1 MSKTFTCTLQS
12 SSQNYKSINFI
23 ILKFISFYIIWINY
37 VTGGRVT
44 PYGSQYIVLSST
56 NPNTIADYYFSMT
69 FDTSLTSTGFVEILF
84 PQNQYPIGLTP
95 ANPVIY
101 APYPN
106 LAASQSRIY
115 QWSVIVALP
124 NWPANTPVQIMVS
137 GVYNP
142 SKEGGTGQFQIS
154 TLTNYNFVSTPISP
168 GTVLDQSK
176 HFTVV
181 GLSKP
186 STNLISASV
195 QFNSTSSQ
203 QAGQIS
209 IYNFYMQ
216 PSSDLPY
223 NVDFRI
229 TFPSIYQLTY
239 VIPSQCGSIA
249 NSGGLTLNGGFYCQV
264 LPTSLNVLTIKG
276 NGSPIIKGTQIA
288 LALFQV
294 QNPQVSAVTDLFKFE
309 ILLASTN
316 STLEVASNVL
326 GLYIQPGII
335 TNINLQL
342 YYPLYQMFTGFTR
355 TFVLQ
360 FKPTNPFI
368 AARIV
373 TDFQLIT
380 SCQITSG
387 LLDTSLNS
395 NSVCTP
401 YANIMLLSNFQSYV
415 RSQFGNEFVQVQ
427 FVAQIKSY
435 PITPTN
441 ILSTQPVSF
450 STFLDQ
456 NMLTLVDQDNSTSS
470 TQLAIAQAPPTIA
483 VGFSVVLPASPI
495 TLSNLQTSTQSVTL
509 TVSIQKT
516 NTPSGA
522 TSCPATFYIE
532 IPEDFQGIPA
542 CQFGGTN
549 YQCSLQGGLIKVAVT
564 SVNLI
569 VAIVQ
574 TLTISN
580 LANPSIPDNYN
591 IRANIYFNDTTSQ
604 TYTYTFN
611 TVFSIIS
618 TPLSSPATYT
628 LSSQQQQSSMI
639 FFVFAFKNSL
649 PSGVK
654 TLEDPFSQFSYI
666 DIIVSGA
673 SNSYGLST
681 IADLSVIDCVSLPQT
696 GTDAP
701 GLTNAPG
708 YQIQCSIF
716 QTLYVG
722 SIVIRVQNY
731 DQLQSIQTSQNRKI
745 KIGVPVT
752 QAVSGDTPQYQIKI
766 YISTNKIVRLY
777 QSLPITNITPVPTG
791 SSLPAATSITTT
803 PNPPDML
810 KSYQST
816 VPLTGFPGQAIGT
829 YNGIFFQLAPGYLF
843 DVTQQQI
850 AVGGVSYTY
859 LTDFFYLSRMNYIL
873 IITKSALSSGN
884 INIIIQNIISPQYSY
899 ATNVNNLYVSTNSQY
914 VAVYSVIFNTQV
926 LPDSTL
932 ALSIDYPT
940 PQILWAKYT
949 FTFTVNMPNVNILEF
964 SFPAQYSI
972 PLGDQYLNAINFV
985 NIQNQSVNQLIQV
998 SITSANLVQITQFSV
1013 IDPTQIVSIT
1023 FTAISNPVANTY
1035 QITVTQRYANGAGL
1049 LYAIRQT
1056 QVNAI
1061 IAGAVFTPEVINFL
1075 PNSINGLPNNFKS
1088 SAIYIFQF
1096 KTTLLIPKSSIITIT
1111 FPPDYNQ
1118 FFQKQLSFIQC
1129 QERNSIIYIS
1139 KCQYSSGSQIVQMT
1153 TFADSNPSLDVI
1165 LEYYGLVLNP
1175 SAVNSNFNLQI
1186 NYKSA
1191 IIFSTGTSV
1200 KPAIS
1205 SDAILLASSSLNYY
1219 PQNEGER
1226 AYYEFTIQFSTV
1238 TQLQYTQSILVYF
1251 PLNYD
1256 DNLGPYQLII
1266 TSQQLQGA
1274 LKYKQYKRQLVIYGF
1289 YSMPVT
1295 QAITIKIFGI
1305 VNPNRN
1311 TNQNYVSEM
1320 FGIGLLDVSLPKA
1333 LHGYNLIEADY
1344 QTIPNISPQLTPGGI
1359 NFVSITSTN
1368 QYARQTGNFTFV
1380 IDPLQ
1385 YVLSSQN
1392 GGQIYFDFPQDFIVD
1407 SYGGTCSIN
1416 QSFSFFSNCYM
1427 NDENLRF
1434 YYQTINLQWDSSVN
1448 GYITATISLLRTPD
1462 SSGPTN
1468 NFIAY
1473 NYDSINQVVLGRS
1486 YPNLFIASLSFSYQG
1501 KLITVN
1507 NDQPYNL
1514 EVGSFS
1520 DSIII
1525 QFNVNIVNYS
1535 AETTIT
1541 LTPNVLDPSI
1551 IISPFP
1557 VVLEYKSTSAT
1568 FKIAAP
1574 RSILLK
1580 TFYITWSKTG
1590 DTFPPTYADLRRT
1603 QINMVSGTVLRSVRI
1618 ENIPYIPQDGESYP
1632 LYLLVPNPPY
1642 TGLTVQICFDNLFT
1656 GKQDFQNYEA
1666 SVNTTNVNF
1675 NIQTNA
1681 MAYTVFFRNN
1691 LTVSSVP
1698 IYYQLSGV
1706 DMASYQLFIYDVDGI
1721 NADIPYDP
1729 LVGQTIN
1736 KVAANYVA
1744 PNFVNV
1750 NIQQQSLQG
1759 VMQPMITR
1767 TSVSLSIQADQ
1778 KGFLF
1783 YVVANKRIPTP
1794 TFISTSQPTSN
1805 YTLSFS
1811 NPIYGANY
1819 IRKTNLQTQF
1829 TITSL
1834 TAGIDYEIY
1843 IYIMN
1848 MNLVNN
1854 AKYYKLAFSTLQPQ
1868 NIAAFTMKIT
1878 QSSIL
1883 SDVKQEYITKMA
1895 SLVSISPSRII
1906 ERQTKCLSINLD
1918 GSNTANAIYWNLLL
1932 LPDPT
1937 NEDYLTTPIN
1947 IVAQLNNRIL
1957 DIQQF
1962 IPRLD
1967 VNTPFIMSNLSLN
1980 IPQFQI
1986 APYMANKTINSVT
1999 INFGFSYCGTLI
2011 AIGIPR
2017 INSENSTITN
2027 TTSLLS
2033 QEAAGVIYPTS
2044 YEISQ
2049 GLNMTNLPVNQS
2061 LFIQSYINQISYP
2074 FNITFSNLSDRTV
2087 YDFYLSTVNDFPQFN
2102 YMLNDSSV
2110 VKLSIKTLK
2119 NRIPLNIYSIQKGS
2133 YLEICLTLLNIMNIQ
2148 DKVEQN
2154 SIQKSQPKTK
2164 KLWGK
2169 LKNLL
2174 LKKDEFSLKEQ
2185 LYLNIF
2191 PQLLL
2196 ENDIIQYDLGK
2207 DNLQV
2212 FIQKQRA
2219 AISLE
2224 QIKKYNEAKVDST
2237 GVSLWPAE
2245 ELLAYYC
2252 LKNFEQFKSMKRI
2265 AEYGAGYSGLA
2276 GLALSKLMLQNKQDD
2291 LNFYID
2297 ISDGNEECAIL
2308 LQKNIQLNYPT
2319 INISQPQ
2326 KFIRS
2331 RHYIW
2336 DENGVQLEEKDKF
2349 DCIIIADCL
2358 FFRKFHQALIKTL
2371 QNNMSKSDG
2380 YCIVVAPSRGGTLQE
2395 FIQKC
2400 QGQLNVEYFQ
2410 FDDETYKN
2418 ISLKCKSNSEYKEDT
2433 HEYFFLKLKHIK

>member
-1 MSKTFTCTLQS
+1 MLQLRN
-12 SSQNYKSINFI
+12 QNNRSINWI
-23 ILKFISFYIIWINY
+23 VLKFISFYIIWINY

-44 PYGSQYIVLSST
+44 PYGSQFIVLSST

-69 FDTSLTSTGFVEILF
+69 FDTSLPSTGFVEILF

-95 ANPVIY
+95 AQPVIY

-106 LAASQSRIY
+106 IAAVSKIN
-115 QWSVIVALP
+115 QWSVIIALP

-154 TLTNYNFVSTPISP
+154 TLTSYNLVANPIVP

-186 STNLISASV
+186 TTSLISASV
-195 QFNSTSSQ
+195 NFNSTSSQ
-203 QAGQIS
+203 QAGQVS
-209 IYNFYMQ
+209 IYNFYMVPGQ
-216 PSSDLPY
+216 DLPY

-229 TFPSIYQLTY
+229 TFPSIYSLTY

-249 NSGGLTLNGGFYCQV
+249 NTDGLILQGGFYCQV
-264 LPTSLNVLTIKG
+264 LSTSPNVLTIKG
-276 NGSPIIKGTQIA
+276 NGSPIIKGTEIA

-294 QNPQVSAVTDLFKFE
+294 QNPQVSAITDLFKFE

-326 GLYIQPGII
+326 GLYIKPGII

-395 NSVCTP
+395 NSICTP

-435 PITPTN
+435 PVTATN
-441 ILSTQPVSF
+441 ILSTQPVSI

-456 NMLTLVDQDNSTSS
+456 NMLTLVDQDNSTVS
-470 TQLAIAQAPPTIA
+470 TQLAITQAPPTT
-483 VGFSVVLPASPI
+483 GLTVVLPANPI

-509 TVSIQKT
+509 SVSIQQT

-549 YQCSLQGGLIKVAVT
+549 YQCSLQGGLIKVAVS
-564 SVNLI
+564 SVTLN
-569 VAIVQ
+569 VATVQ

-591 IRANIYFNDTTSQ
+591 IRANIYFTDTNGKI
-604 TYTYTFN
+604 YIYTFN
-611 TVFSIIS
+611 TVFTIVS

-628 LSSQQQQSSMI
+628 LSTQQQQSTML

-654 TLEDPFSQFSYI
+654 TLADPFSQFSFI

-673 SNSYGLST
+673 SNSYGLNT
-681 IADLSVIDCVSLPQT
+681 IPDLSVIDCISLPLT

-716 QTLYVG
+716 QNLIAG

-777 QSLPITNITPVPTG
+777 QSLLATNITPVPTG
-791 SSLPAATSITTT
+791 SGLPAATSITST
-803 PNPPDML
+803 PNPPDMQT
-810 KSYQST
+810 SYQSK
-816 VPLTGFPGQAIGT
+816 VSLTGFPGQATGT
-829 YNGIFFQLAPGYLF
+829 YNGIFFQLAPGYTF
-843 DVTQQQI
+843 DVTIQQI
-850 AVGGVSYTY
+850 SVGGVSYTY
-859 LTDFFYLSRMNYIL
+859 LTDFFYLARINYIL
-873 IITKSALSSGN
+873 IITKSALPSGTMD
-884 INIIIQNIISPQYSY
+884 IIIQNIISPNYSY

-914 VAVYSVIFNTQV
+914 VAVYTVKFNTQV
-926 LPDSTL
+926 LTDPTL
-932 ALSIDYPT
+932 ALSIDYAT
-940 PQILWAKYT
+940 PLILWAKYT

-972 PLGDQYLNAINFV
+972 ALNDAYLQAINFV
-985 NIQNQSVNQLIQV
+985 NIQNQSVNKLIQV
-998 SITSANLVQITQFSV
+998 STPSANLVQISQFSV
-1013 IDPTQIVSIT
+1013 IDPTKTVSIT
-1023 FTAISNPVANTY
+1023 LTAIANPAASTY
-1035 QITVTQRYANGAGL
+1035 QITVTQRQANGAGL

-1056 QVNAI
+1056 QVNAVI
-1061 IAGAVFTPEVINFL
+1061 SGAAFTPEVINFQ
-1075 PNSINGLPNNFKS
+1075 PNSISALPNNFKNS
-1088 SAIYIFQF
+1088 GIYIFQF
-1096 KTTLLIPKSSIITIT
+1096 KTTLLIPQGSIITIT
-1111 FPPDYNQ
+1111 FPTDYIQ
-1118 FFQKQLSFIQC
+1118 LYQKQLSFIQC

-1139 KCQYSSGSQIVQMT
+1139 NCVYATGTQQIQMT
-1153 TFADSNPSLDVI
+1153 TYADSNPSLNVI

-1175 SAVNSNFNLQI
+1175 QTLSSNFNMQI
-1186 NYKSA
+1186 NYKSTLV
-1191 IIFSTGTSV
+1191 FSTGTQV
-1200 KPAIS
+1200 QPVIS
-1205 SDAILLASSSLNYY
+1205 SAALPLASSSLNYY

-1238 TQLQYTQSILVYF
+1238 TALQSTQSILVYF

-1289 YSMPVT
+1289 YSMPIT
-1295 QAITIKIFGI
+1295 KPITIKIFGI
-1305 VNPNRN
+1305 VNPNRT
-1311 TNQNYVSEM
+1311 TNQNYVSET

-1385 YVLSSQN
+1385 NVLSSQN

-1434 YYQTINLQWDSSVN
+1434 YYQTINPQWDSSVN

-1520 DSIII
+1520 DPITI

-1557 VVLEYKSTSAT
+1557 VVLQYKSTSVT

-1603 QINMVSGTVLRSVRI
+1603 QINMVSGTLLRSVRI

-1642 TGLTVQICFDNLFT
+1642 TGLTIQICFDNLFT
-1656 GKQDFQNYEA
+1656 GKQDYLNYEA

-1675 NIQTNA
+1675 NIQTNV
-1681 MAYTVFFRNN
+1681 MAYTVFFRKN
-1691 LTVSSVP
+1691 LTVNSVP

-1721 NADIPYDP
+1721 NADIPYNP

-1736 KVAANYVA
+1736 KVVANYVP

-1750 NIQQQSLQG
+1750 NVQQQTVGG
-1759 VMQPMITR
+1759 VTKPMITR
-1767 TSVSLSIQADQ
+1767 TSVTLSIQADQ

-1783 YVVANKRIPTP
+1783 YVVANKRIPSP
-1794 TFISTSQPTSN
+1794 TFISTSQPSSN

-1811 NPIYGANY
+1811 NPIYGVNY

-1829 TITSL
+1829 TITNL

-1854 AKYYKLAFSTLQPQ
+1854 ANYYKLSFSTLQPQ

-1878 QSSIL
+1878 QSNIL

-1918 GSNTANAIYWNLLL
+1918 GANTANVMYWNLLL

-1947 IVAQLNNRIL
+1947 IVAQLNNRIQA
-1957 DIQQF
+1957 IQQF

-2011 AIGIPR
+2011 AVGIPR

-2061 LFIQSYINQISYP
+2061 LFVQSYINQINQP

-2087 YDFYLSTVNDFPQFN
+2087 YDFYLSTINDFPQFN
-2102 YMLNDSSV
+2102 YLLSDNSV

-2119 NRIPLNIYSIQKGS
+2119 NKIPLNIYTIQKGS
-2133 YLEICLTLLNIMNIQ
+2133 YLEACLTIL
-2148 DKVEQN
+2148 
-2154 SIQKSQPKTK
+2154 
-2164 KLWGK
+2164 
-2169 LKNLL
+2169 
-2174 LKKDEFSLKEQ
+2174 
-2185 LYLNIF
+2185 IF
-2191 PQLLL
+2191 L
-2196 ENDIIQYDLGK
+2196 
-2207 DNLQV
+2207 
-2212 FIQKQRA
+2212 
-2219 AISLE
+2219 
-2224 QIKKYNEAKVDST
+2224 
-2237 GVSLWPAE
+2237 
-2245 ELLAYYC
+2245 
-2252 LKNFEQFKSMKRI
+2252 
-2265 AEYGAGYSGLA
+2265 
-2276 GLALSKLMLQNKQDD
+2276 
-2291 LNFYID
+2291 
-2297 ISDGNEECAIL
+2297 
-2308 LQKNIQLNYPT
+2308 
-2319 INISQPQ
+2319 
-2326 KFIRS
+2326 
-2331 RHYIW
+2331 
-2336 DENGVQLEEKDKF
+2336 
-2349 DCIIIADCL
+2349 IIAC
-2358 FFRKFHQALIKTL
+2358 
-2371 QNNMSKSDG
+2371 
-2380 YCIVVAPSRGGTLQE
+2380 
-2395 FIQKC
+2395 
-2400 QGQLNVEYFQ
+2400 
-2410 FDDETYKN
+2410 
-2418 ISLKCKSNSEYKEDT
+2418 
-2433 HEYFFLKLKHIK
+2433 

>member
-1 MSKTFTCTLQS
+1 MKISKTFISMLDSINQY
-12 SSQNYKSINFI
+12 NKSINLIF
-23 ILKFISFYIIWINY
+23 LKFICLYIIWINY
-37 VTGGRVT
+37 VTGGRVS
-44 PYGSQYIVLSST
+44 PYGSQFIVLSST

-69 FDTSLTSTGFVEILF
+69 FDTALPSTGYVEILF
-84 PQNQYPIGLTP
+84 PQNQYQIGLTP
-95 ANPVIY
+95 AKPVIY

-106 LAASQSRIY
+106 VASFSKVNL
-115 QWSVIVALP
+115 WSVIIGLP
-124 NWPANTPVQIMVS
+124 NWPANTPIQIMVS

-154 TLTNYNFVSTPISP
+154 TLASYDFVSNPIVP

-195 QFNSTSSQ
+195 NFNSSSSQ

-209 IYNFYMQ
+209 IYNFYMV

-229 TFPSIYQLTY
+229 TFPSIYSLTY
-239 VIPSQCGSIA
+239 VIPSQCGSVA
-249 NSGGLTLNGGFYCQV
+249 NSAGLILKGGFYCQV
-264 LPTSLNVLTIKG
+264 LSTSPNVLTIKG
-276 NGSPIIKGTQIA
+276 NGSPIIKGTQVA

-294 QNPQVSAVTDLFKFE
+294 QNPQVSAITDLFKFE

-395 NSVCTP
+395 NSICTP

-435 PITPTN
+435 PVTTTN
-441 ILSTQPVSF
+441 ILSTQPVSI

-456 NMLTLVDQDNSTSS
+456 NMLTLVDQDNSTAS
-470 TQLAIAQAPPTIA
+470 TQLAITQAPPTT
-483 VGFSVVLPASPI
+483 GLSVVLPATPI

-516 NTPSGA
+516 NLPSGA

-532 IPEDFQGIPA
+532 IPEDFSGIPA

-564 SVNLI
+564 GYTLN
-569 VAIVQ
+569 VATVQ

-591 IRANIYFNDTTSQ
+591 IRANIYFSDTTGLQ
-604 TYTYTFN
+604 YIYTLN
-611 TVFSIIS
+611 QVFAIIS
-618 TPLSSPATYT
+618 PPLSSPATYT
-628 LSSQQQQSSMI
+628 LSTQQLQSSML
-639 FFVFAFKNSL
+639 FFVFAFKSSL

-654 TLEDPFSQFSYI
+654 TLADPFTQFSYI
-666 DIIVSGA
+666 DIIVSGT
-673 SNSYGLST
+673 SNSYGLSS
-681 IADLSVIDCVSLPQT
+681 IPDLSIIDCISLPQT
-696 GTDAP
+696 GTDAQ

-716 QTLYVG
+716 QNLYPG

-752 QAVSGDTPQYQIKI
+752 QAASSDTPQYKIQI

-777 QSLPITNITPVPTG
+777 QSLPLTNITPVPTG

-803 PNPPDML
+803 PNPPDMQQ
-810 KSYQST
+810 SYQSQ

-829 YNGIFFQLAPGYLF
+829 YNGIFFQLAPGYVF

-850 AVGGVSYTY
+850 SVSGVSYTY

-873 IITKSALSSGN
+873 IITKSALPSGN
-884 INIIIQNIISPQYSY
+884 VNIIIQNIISPNYSY

-914 VAVYSVIFNTQV
+914 VAVYSVVFNTQV
-926 LPDSTL
+926 LTDSTL
-932 ALSIDYPT
+932 ALSIDYAT

-949 FTFTVNMPNVNILEF
+949 FKFTVNMPNVNILEF
-964 SFPAQYSI
+964 SFPASYQI
-972 PLGDQYLNAINFV
+972 ALNDAYLQVINLV
-985 NIQNQSVNQLIQV
+985 NIQNQSVNKQILV
-998 SITSANLVQITQFSV
+998 STPSANLVQISQFTV
-1013 IDPTQIVSIT
+1013 IDPNQKVSIT
-1023 FTAISNPVANTY
+1023 LTAIANPAAGTY

-1056 QVNAI
+1056 KVNAVI
-1061 IAGAVFTPEVINFL
+1061 SGAAFTPEVINFL
-1075 PNSINGLPNNFKS
+1075 PNSINALPNNIGNS
-1088 SAIYIFQF
+1088 GIYIFQF
-1096 KTTLLIPKSSIITIT
+1096 QTTLLIPKGSVITIT
-1111 FPPDYNQ
+1111 FPSDYTLLY
-1118 FFQKQLSFIQC
+1118 QKQQSFIQC
-1129 QERNSIIYIS
+1129 SERNSIIYMSNCAIVT
-1139 KCQYSSGSQIVQMT
+1139 GANQIQMT
-1153 TFADSNPSLDVI
+1153 TYADSNPALNVI
-1165 LEYYGLVLNP
+1165 LEYYGLALNP
-1175 SAVNSNFNLQI
+1175 SSLSSNFNLQI
-1186 NYKSA
+1186 NYKSTLV
-1191 IIFSTGTSV
+1191 FSTGTSV
-1200 KPAIS
+1200 SPTIS
-1205 SDAILLASSSLNYY
+1205 TKALPLASSSLNYY

-1238 TQLQYTQSILVYF
+1238 TAISSTQSILVYF

-1256 DNLGPYQLII
+1256 NNLGPYKLII
-1266 TSQQLQGA
+1266 TSEQLQGA
-1274 LKYKQYKRQLVIYGF
+1274 LKYKQYRRQLVIYGF
-1289 YSMPVT
+1289 YSMTIT
-1295 QAITIKIFGI
+1295 QPITIKIFGI
-1305 VNPNRN
+1305 VNPNRT
-1311 TNQNYVSEM
+1311 TNQVYVSEL

-1333 LHGYNLIEADY
+1333 LHGYNLIEAAY

-1359 NFVSITSTN
+1359 NFVSIASTN

-1385 YVLSSQN
+1385 KVLSSQN

-1434 YYQTINLQWDSSVN
+1434 YYQTINPQWDSSVN
-1448 GYITATISLLRTPD
+1448 GYISATISLIRTPD

-1520 DSIII
+1520 DTITIA
-1525 QFNVNIVNYS
+1525 FNVNIVNYS

-1551 IISPFP
+1551 IIQPFP
-1557 VVLEYKSTSAT
+1557 VVLQYKSTSVT

-1603 QINMVSGTVLRSVRI
+1603 QINMVSGTLLRSVRI

-1632 LYLLVPNPPY
+1632 LYLRVPNPPY
-1642 TGLTVQICFDNLFT
+1642 TGLTVQICFDNLFS
-1656 GKQDFQNYEA
+1656 GKQDFQNFEA

-1675 NIQTNA
+1675 NIQTNT
-1681 MAYTVFFRNN
+1681 MAYTVFFRKN

-1706 DMASYQLFIYDVDGI
+1706 DMASYQLFIYDVDNDQI
-1721 NADIPYDP
+1721 SADIPYDP

-1736 KVAANYVA
+1736 KIAANYVA
-1744 PNFVNV
+1744 PNFINV
-1750 NIQQQSLQG
+1750 NIQQQTVGG
-1759 VMQPMITR
+1759 VLQPMITR
-1767 TSVSLSIQADQ
+1767 TSVTLSIQADQ

-1794 TFISTSQPTSN
+1794 TFISTSQPSSN

-1811 NPIYGANY
+1811 NPIYGVNY

-1829 TITSL
+1829 TITNL
-1834 TAGIDYEIY
+1834 NAGIDYEIY

-1854 AKYYKLAFSTLQPQ
+1854 ANYYKLAFSTLQPQ

-1918 GSNTANAIYWNLLL
+1918 GSNSANVMYWNLLL

-1947 IVAQLNNRIL
+1947 IVAQLNNRIQA
-1957 DIQQF
+1957 IQQF

-1999 INFGFSYCGTLI
+1999 INVGFSYCGTLI
-2011 AIGIPR
+2011 AVGIPR
-2017 INSENSTITN
+2017 LNSENSTITN

-2033 QEAAGVIYPTS
+2033 QEAPGVIYPTS

-2049 GLNMTNLPVNQS
+2049 GLNMTNLPVNQN
-2061 LFIQSYINQISYP
+2061 LFIQSYINQINSP

-2087 YDFYLSTVNDFPQFN
+2087 YDFYLSTINDFPQFN
-2102 YMLNDSSV
+2102 YLLNDNSV

-2119 NRIPLNIYSIQKGS
+2119 NKIPLNIYTIQKGS
-2133 YLEICLTLLNIMNIQ
+2133 YLEICLTLLVFLI
-2148 DKVEQN
+2148 
-2154 SIQKSQPKTK
+2154 
-2164 KLWGK
+2164 
-2169 LKNLL
+2169 
-2174 LKKDEFSLKEQ
+2174 
-2185 LYLNIF
+2185 IF
-2191 PQLLL
+2191 
-2196 ENDIIQYDLGK
+2196 I
-2207 DNLQV
+2207 
-2212 FIQKQRA
+2212 
-2219 AISLE
+2219 
-2224 QIKKYNEAKVDST
+2224 
-2237 GVSLWPAE
+2237 
-2245 ELLAYYC
+2245 
-2252 LKNFEQFKSMKRI
+2252 
-2265 AEYGAGYSGLA
+2265 
-2276 GLALSKLMLQNKQDD
+2276 
-2291 LNFYID
+2291 
-2297 ISDGNEECAIL
+2297 
-2308 LQKNIQLNYPT
+2308 
-2319 INISQPQ
+2319 
-2326 KFIRS
+2326 
-2331 RHYIW
+2331 
-2336 DENGVQLEEKDKF
+2336 
-2349 DCIIIADCL
+2349 
-2358 FFRKFHQALIKTL
+2358 
-2371 QNNMSKSDG
+2371 
-2380 YCIVVAPSRGGTLQE
+2380 
-2395 FIQKC
+2395 
-2400 QGQLNVEYFQ
+2400 
-2410 FDDETYKN
+2410 
-2418 ISLKCKSNSEYKEDT
+2418 
-2433 HEYFFLKLKHIK
+2433 